1 MSEHDKTDTELLNAE
16 VRRSNDEAA
25 TGKTIHPDDVCA
37 SMRASLRL
45 SPLTEEHL
53 PAALELW
60 AQAEGVSVSEGDS
73 LDELRDYLARNP
85 GMSQAM
91 FEGGSLVGALLAGHD
106 GRRGYLYHL
115 AVSPSHR
122 QLGLGRRL
130 VEASLAALKARGL
143 KRVLILLAA
152 DNASG
157 RAFWQRCGWEGMDF
171 AQPMG
176 FDL

>member
-1 MSEHDKTDTELLNAE
+1 MSPLPPP
-16 VRRSNDEAA
+16 S
-25 TGKTIHPDDVCA
+25 
-37 SMRASLRL
+37 SASLRL
-45 SPLTEEHL
+45 GPLTEDQL

-60 AQAEGVSVSEGDS
+60 SQAEGVSVSEGDS
-73 LDELRDYLARNP
+73 LVELRDYLERNP
-85 GMSQAM
+85 GMSQVALD
-91 FEGGSLVGALLAGHD
+91 GSRLVGALLAGHD

-115 AVSPSHR
+115 AVAPSHR

-143 KRVLILLAA
+143 KRVLILVAA